1 MVKTHEINLNTSTF
15 NQFTSI
21 NYIILEKKN
30 IEVNDFILFKQ
41 VETSTEGEAKE
52 TGLFQMTQVKSIVE
66 DSGLKDGFVLLI
78 VNKI

>member
-41 VETSTEGEAKE
+41 VETSTEGEVKE